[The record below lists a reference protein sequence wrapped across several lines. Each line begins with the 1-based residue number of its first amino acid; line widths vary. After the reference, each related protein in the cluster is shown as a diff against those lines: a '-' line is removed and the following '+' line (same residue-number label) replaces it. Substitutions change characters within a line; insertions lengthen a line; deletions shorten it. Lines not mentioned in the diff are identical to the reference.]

1 MRRMDAFFSADD
13 RQEHLALLSQSASK
27 HALDF
32 LAWCLMSYHA
42 HFVGLPR
49 QEKSLALHVPE
60 KSMQFSVKVGG
71 SSVAGALPFLFDGRT
86 ERSGVTAE
94 KFVKVSVS
102 PSTIFGQIR
111 LTRQFG
117 AGIKIHYQQSE
128 ISRIGLEKR
137 FQRTTLK
144 STIRVPINRSTLRH
158 LYTPSL
164 HHWPISFTWIFCIKV
179 LA

>member
-86 ERSGVTAE
+86 ERSGVTPE

-111 LTRQFG
+111 LTCRS
-117 AGIKIHYQQSE
+117 IQSQGGP
-128 ISRIGLEKR
+128 RL
-137 FQRTTLK
+137 L
-144 STIRVPINRSTLRH
+144 IRRNPVAFRRVNHTFPY
-158 LYTPSL
+158 LYPRDR
-164 HHWPISFTWIFCIKV
+164 
-179 LA
+179 